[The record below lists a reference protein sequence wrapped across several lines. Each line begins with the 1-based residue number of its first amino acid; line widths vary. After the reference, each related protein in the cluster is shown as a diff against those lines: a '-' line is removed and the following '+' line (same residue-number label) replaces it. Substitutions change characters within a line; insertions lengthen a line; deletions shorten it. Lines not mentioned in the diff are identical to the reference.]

1 MRRTGCSLLFDIIIS
16 FMLGFFVSLVSA
28 ITVLFVFC
36 SQSKED
42 RVLFVSLPHREQ
54 AVQACINHVGYF
66 TKVFGSIFK
75 TNVVTVNNNKF
86 SFIVFYPVL
95 VTLLQSCQMFV
106 LAFQYVSQVL
116 VCSSVY
122 KSLIEAVLQA
132 TS

>member
-42 RVLFVSLPHREQ
+42 RVLFVSLPHGEQ

-95 VTLLQSCQMFV
+95 VTLLQSCQIVNSYTF
-106 LAFQYVSQVL
+106 LK
-116 VCSSVY
+116 CSS
-122 KSLIEAVLQA
+122 SLFNMFHKCWYARAYINH
-132 TS
+132 